1 MNDALGDLL
10 PDDTVCPEDLLGLGF
25 VLTEDDKIR
34 YIAAPDQGPRYKVNR
49 SDRMNKVHI
58 EALHKAIRT
67 CIIDR
72 LLGMGMHFMKIPR
85 GSKQQ
90 VPIMV
95 SGNVTTAPR
104 VVVFFGEIVED
115 LGVFS
120 YRDACD
126 DGISFGSILGF
137 AKGLLGENA
146 QDSPNALVLANT
158 GQTVWNNSGWFAMT
172 ADSAHSQHRS
182 SAVERKRPLD
192 DRNVIGKGSIG
203 EHVENIFHQVLMRG
217 NFQVGA
223 RIDII
228 GMSEG
233 GHAAMTYLKNQWSFW
248 SPHISSLSL
257 INPEAIAITK
267 NKTDDVKDP
276 ESFAWFMKHRSR
288 GWTLSG
294 KPLGTRVPGLEH
306 LHGCNTYSSGENTK
320 STCMVTRGVGHILT
334 WMNIMHY
341 SPMAMEKFDVVPG
354 ETDPSSE
361 AVRAPLPDDMVPEV
375 PGGKIEVRSLEVMN
389 QIKGLLTGVTFTKEM
404 ITFFNDKLSLVDAKD
419 DESDGDSECSAVYMV
434 EKDGAFDA
442 LPDVPD
448 ASPGT
453 SRDGVPVPDGLSGSS
468 SETTPKPSPL
478 PSPGAFREASRGMFP
493 DVLPDVPGVLPVGLG
508 VSGMPD
514 LPGVPPGAPPGA
526 LADALSVPEIP
537 TYYDDI
543 IVGKTDPFNLS
554 DLQDIREDE
563 QEDETL

>member
-1 MNDALGDLL
+1 
-10 PDDTVCPEDLLGLGF
+10 
-25 VLTEDDKIR
+25 
-34 YIAAPDQGPRYKVNR
+34 
-49 SDRMNKVHI
+49 
-58 EALHKAIRT
+58 
-67 CIIDR
+67 
-72 LLGMGMHFMKIPR
+72 
-85 GSKQQ
+85 
-90 VPIMV
+90 
-95 SGNVTTAPR
+95 
-104 VVVFFGEIVED
+104 
-115 LGVFS
+115 
-120 YRDACD
+120 
-126 DGISFGSILGF
+126 
-137 AKGLLGENA
+137 
-146 QDSPNALVLANT
+146 
-158 GQTVWNNSGWFAMT
+158 
-172 ADSAHSQHRS
+172 
-182 SAVERKRPLD
+182 
-192 DRNVIGKGSIG
+192 
-203 EHVENIFHQVLMRG
+203 
-217 NFQVGA
+217 
-223 RIDII
+223 
-228 GMSEG
+228 
-233 GHAAMTYLKNQWSFW
+233 
-248 SPHISSLSL
+248 
-257 INPEAIAITK
+257 
-267 NKTDDVKDP
+267 
-276 ESFAWFMKHRSR
+276 MKHRSR

-341 SPMAMEKFDVVPG
+341 SPMAIEKFDVVSG

-361 AVRAPLPDDMVPEV
+361 AVRASLPDDMVPEV

-404 ITFFNDKLSLVDAKD
+404 ITFFNDKLSFVDAKD

-453 SRDGVPVPDGLSGSS
+453 SRGGVPVPDMLPGFS

-478 PSPGAFREASRGMFP
+478 PSPGMFP
-493 DVLPDVPGVLPVGLG
+493 GVLPGLPGVLPVGLG

-514 LPGVPPGAPPGA
+514 LPDLPGAPPGA

-537 TYYDDI
+537 TYYDDV

>member
-1 MNDALGDLL
+1 
-10 PDDTVCPEDLLGLGF
+10 
-25 VLTEDDKIR
+25 
-34 YIAAPDQGPRYKVNR
+34 
-49 SDRMNKVHI
+49 
-58 EALHKAIRT
+58 
-67 CIIDR
+67 
-72 LLGMGMHFMKIPR
+72 
-85 GSKQQ
+85 
-90 VPIMV
+90 
-95 SGNVTTAPR
+95 
-104 VVVFFGEIVED
+104 
-115 LGVFS
+115 
-120 YRDACD
+120 
-126 DGISFGSILGF
+126 
-137 AKGLLGENA
+137 
-146 QDSPNALVLANT
+146 
-158 GQTVWNNSGWFAMT
+158 
-172 ADSAHSQHRS
+172 
-182 SAVERKRPLD
+182 
-192 DRNVIGKGSIG
+192 
-203 EHVENIFHQVLMRG
+203 
-217 NFQVGA
+217 
-223 RIDII
+223 
-228 GMSEG
+228 
-233 GHAAMTYLKNQWSFW
+233 
-248 SPHISSLSL
+248 
-257 INPEAIAITK
+257 
-267 NKTDDVKDP
+267 
-276 ESFAWFMKHRSR
+276 MKHRSR

-375 PGGKIEVRSLEVMN
+375 PGSKIEVRSLEVMN

-404 ITFFNDKLSLVDAKD
+404 ITFFNDKLSFVDAKD

-453 SRDGVPVPDGLSGSS
+453 SRDGVPVPDGLPGSS

-508 VSGMPD
+508 VSGMSD
-514 LPGVPPGAPPGA
+514 LPGVPPGVPPGA
-526 LADALSVPEIP
+526 LAGALSVPEIP

>member
-1 MNDALGDLL
+1 
-10 PDDTVCPEDLLGLGF
+10 
-25 VLTEDDKIR
+25 
-34 YIAAPDQGPRYKVNR
+34 
-49 SDRMNKVHI
+49 
-58 EALHKAIRT
+58 
-67 CIIDR
+67 
-72 LLGMGMHFMKIPR
+72 MHFVKIPKDSTR
-85 GSKQQ
+85 Q

-115 LGVFS
+115 LGIFS

-146 QDSPNALVLANT
+146 QDSPNALILANA
-158 GQTVWNNSGWFAMT
+158 GQTVWSNSGWFAMT
-172 ADSAHSQHRS
+172 ADSVQSQHRS

-192 DRNVIGKGSIG
+192 VRNVIGDGSIG

-217 NFQVGA
+217 NFRVGA

-257 INPEAIAITK
+257 INPEAIASTE
-267 NKTDDVKDP
+267 NKTDNVEDP
-276 ESFAWFMKHRSR
+276 ASFAWFMKHRCR
-288 GWTLSG
+288 GWTICG
-294 KPLGTRVPGLEH
+294 KPIGTRVPGLEH
-306 LHGCNTYSSGENTK
+306 LHGCNTYSSGEGTK

-341 SPMAMEKFDVVPG
+341 YPMAREKVDLVPG

-361 AVRAPLPDDMVPEV
+361 AVLASLLDDMVPEV
-375 PGGKIEVRSLEVMN
+375 PGGKIEVHSLEVMN
-389 QIKGLLTGVTFTKEM
+389 QIQDFLTGVTFTKKM
-404 ITFFNDKLSLVDAKD
+404 VTFFNDKLSFVDVND
-419 DESDGDSECSAVYMV
+419 DKSDDDV
-434 EKDGAFDA
+434 EMAENDDAFDA

-448 ASPGT
+448 ASPDT
-453 SRDGVPVPDGLSGSS
+453 SRDGIP
-468 SETTPKPSPL
+468 
-478 PSPGAFREASRGMFP
+478 
-493 DVLPDVPGVLPVGLG
+493 VPGVLPDV
-508 VSGMPD
+508 
-514 LPGVPPGAPPGA
+514 
-526 LADALSVPEIP
+526 LADALSVPETP
-537 TYYDDI
+537 THYDDV
-543 IVGKTDPFNLS
+543 IVGKTSPFNLG